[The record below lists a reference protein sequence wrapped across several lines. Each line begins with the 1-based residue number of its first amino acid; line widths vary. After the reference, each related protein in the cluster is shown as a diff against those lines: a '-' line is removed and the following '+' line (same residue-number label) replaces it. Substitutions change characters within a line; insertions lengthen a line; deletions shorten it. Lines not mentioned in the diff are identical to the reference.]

1 MTDIRE
7 QAIEAGAQALV
18 GGTNYVMSGDPPGFP
33 GTMNR
38 LTATFVVDA
47 VLPIIQGHADAT
59 HMCSRAVDDYRDHLL
74 EQVKGLRGDDLMVE
88 PNWNEAIDEV
98 VALIENG
105 VPNA

>member
-7 QAIEAGAQALV
+7 KAIEAGAQALV
-18 GGTNYVMSGDPPGFP
+18 GGTNYVMSGDAGVA

-47 VLPIIQGHADAT
+47 VLPIIQG
-59 HMCSRAVDDYRDHLL
+59 RAVDDYRDRLL

-98 VALIENG
+98 IALIENG

>member
-18 GGTNYVMSGDPPGFP
+18 GGTNYVMSGDAGVA

-47 VLPIIQGHADAT
+47 VLPIIGGH
-59 HMCSRAVDDYRDHLL
+59 AVDDYRDRLL
-74 EQVKGLRGDDLMVE
+74 EQVRELRGDDLMVE

-98 VALIENG
+98 LALIKNG